1 MKINKNN
8 RFLVI
13 TGLSLLATMSCT
25 KLQTNVYSVIPV
37 TSYWQTPAE
46 VAAGVAPAYSA
57 INSLSTIGGDLAN
70 MIEGVTDEMVV
81 PTRGNDWGDA
91 GHWNALW
98 FHTYE
103 PTNTNWDNGWK
114 DVFGGI
120 SKCNLIITSVNG
132 LNPAPPGLPAI
143 LAQIKTIRAYY
154 YYLAM
159 SVFGNVPIVTDT
171 TTSSTPKTAARADVY
186 NFILNDLT
194 TSLPLLTTEVDPNTY
209 GQVTRYFAFAL
220 LARLYMNAI
229 VFSGTTGTAYTAGT
243 PNYQMAINY
252 ADSVIAGPYSLMN
265 DYFDNFAPTNGP
277 ASTENIFAFPCDHIN
292 NKSNDWENSI
302 LHYQSYLA
310 FGMSTGNNLWNG
322 FCAQADFYSNFDTTS
337 TYIAKGAYILRNYN
351 DMRSGQWLIGQQ
363 FKGSYNYPP
372 YQSVPVAGP
381 TAQYVVDAGTGANL
395 AFNPNFTLFSD
406 ASPAGRVAGIRNIK
420 YFPAPSSGQNGSD
433 MDNDFVI
440 FRLAEMYLIKAEA
453 ELRSGGDAADAL
465 SLVNALRTRAYGN
478 SSHNLAGPLTLTTL
492 LAEKGREMAFEG
504 VRRDD
509 LIRYQVSGNGPL
521 FKAARTVGAKPQDA
535 DDHLIVFPI
544 PSLEITANPNLIQNP
559 GY

>member
-8 RFLVI
+8 RFLVLA
-13 TGLSLLATMSCT
+13 GLSLFATMSCT

-46 VAAGVAPAYSA
+46 IAAGVAPAYSNF
-57 INSLSTIGGDLAN
+57 NSLSAIGGDFAN

-103 PTNTNWDNGWK
+103 PTNTNWNSGWQ

-120 SKCNLIITSVNG
+120 SKCNLIIAAVNG
-132 LNPAPPGLPAI
+132 LSPAPPSLPAI
-143 LAQIKTIRAYY
+143 LAQVKTIRAYY
-154 YYLAM
+154 YYQAM
-159 SVFGNVPIVTDT
+159 SIFGNVPIVTDT
-171 TTSSTPKTAARADVY
+171 TSSPTPPIVARKDVY
-186 NFILNDLT
+186 NFIISDLQA
-194 TSLPLLTTEVDPNTY
+194 SLPNLTAEVSANTY
-209 GQVTRYFAFAL
+209 GQVTKYFAYAL
-220 LARLYMNAI
+220 LARLYLNAI
-229 VFSGTTGTAYTAGT
+229 VFTGIPGTVYTAGA
-243 PNYQMAINY
+243 PSYALAIQY
-252 ADSVIAGPYSLMN
+252 ADSVIAGPYSLMS
-265 DYFDNFAPTNGP
+265 DYFDNFSANNGP
-277 ASTENIFAFPCDHIN
+277 SSTENIFAFPCDHIN

-310 FGMSTGNNLWNG
+310 FGMATGNNLWNG
-322 FCAQADFYSNFDTTS
+322 FCAQADFYANFDTTS
-337 TYIAKGAYILRNYN
+337 TYSASGSYILRNYN

-363 FKGSYNYPP
+363 FKGTYNYPP
-372 YQSVPVAGP
+372 YQNVTVAGP
-381 TAQYVVDAGTGANL
+381 AAQYVVDAGTGANL

-406 ASPAGRVAGIRNIK
+406 ASPAGRVAGIRNVK
-420 YFPAPSSGQNGSD
+420 YFPSASSGQNAAD

-440 FRLAEMYLIKAEA
+440 FRLAEIYLIKAEA
-453 ELRSGGDAADAL
+453 ELRSGTNTADAL
-465 SLVNALRTRAYGN
+465 ALVNALRTRAYGT
-478 SSHNLAGPLTLTTL
+478 STHNLASLTLPIL

-509 LIRYQVSGNGPL
+509 LIRYEITDGIPYFTS
-521 FKAARTVGAKPQDA
+521 ARTVGAKPKDP
-535 DDHLIVFPI
+535 DDHWMIFPI
-544 PSLEITANPNLIQNP
+544 PSLQITANSNLTQNP